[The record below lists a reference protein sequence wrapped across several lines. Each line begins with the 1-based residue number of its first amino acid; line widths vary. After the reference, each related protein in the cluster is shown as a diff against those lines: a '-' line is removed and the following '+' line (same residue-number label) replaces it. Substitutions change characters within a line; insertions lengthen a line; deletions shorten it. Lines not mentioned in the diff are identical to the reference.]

1 MVHPEALFPV
11 LARNHLFSVFTE
23 DETRRLL
30 EVADLEIYSDG
41 ICLFSQGEPPDKFYL
56 ILSGA
61 VAVAQSVPRRADSL
75 LAELAEGETIGEMS
89 FLDRFPRSAT
99 AVTRGETRLL
109 SFDFP
114 SFDALLASDKELAV
128 KWFWLFGRAL
138 SQRLREANERM
149 KTLVQQSVAP
159 GEMNLTSG

>member
-11 LARNHLFSVFTE
+11 LARNHLFGIFTE
-23 DETRRLL
+23 DEIGRLL
-30 EVADLEIYSDG
+30 EVANLEIYSDG
-41 ICLFSQGEPPDKFYL
+41 ICLFSQGEPPEKFYL

-61 VAVAQSVPRRADSL
+61 VAVAQSIPQRSDSL

-99 AVTRGETRLL
+99 AVTKGETHLL
-109 SFDFP
+109 SFDFA
-114 SFDALLASDKELAV
+114 SFDALLSADKELAV

-149 KTLVQQSVAP
+149 KSLVQQAPAP
-159 GEMNLTSG
+159 GDMNMTSG